1 MAEVKSAFEKAMEKM
16 KSIESLS
23 SEEKAEMKDR
33 EEMKSLL
40 AVFFKGRLSRD
51 EIWQRFKGIKPS
63 LLREAQQSI
72 ADSLRLGTSQ
82 EEFVLRRDG
91 ILAIEALKEKRN
103 PSAIESL
110 INAMERL
117 RKEYSQAKEQAVQQ
131 LRAAIEQNPQLRM
144 RPVRTPDGRT
154 TYQAALSVDEALQ
167 TKMSEFLSEH
177 EKRYGEIFGQAL
189 EKLKRELK

>member
-1 MAEVKSAFEKAMEKM
+1 MGEVKSAFEKAMEKM
-16 KSIESLS
+16 KSIESLTP
-23 SEEKAEMKDR
+23 EEKAEMKDR
-33 EEMKSLL
+33 EEIKSLL
-40 AVFFKGRLSRD
+40 AVFFKGRLNRD

-72 ADSLRLGTSQ
+72 AESLRLGTSR
-82 EEFVLRRDG
+82 EEFGLRRDG

-103 PSAIESL
+103 SSAIESI

-177 EKRYGEIFGQAL
+177 DKRYGEMFGQAL
-189 EKLKRELK
+189 ERLKKELK